1 MILSE
6 IRNNVGYLALNNP
19 AKLNALS
26 AQLVTELM
34 AALENFEAQK
44 VRAVVLSAAPNKHN
58 VWSAGHDINE
68 LPVGRRDPLGY
79 FDHLEVLLRAIQ
91 AFPAPVIAK
100 IHGSVWGGAC
110 DLTMCCD
117 IVVADKT
124 ATFAITPAKLGI
136 PYNASGITHFLS
148 RLSLNVAKEMFF
160 TAAPVD
166 AVTAERWMII
176 NHLVDETEL
185 DATIDK
191 MLAAILKNSSL
202 SIAIIKEQIRML
214 ADARPLSP
222 DNFERVQGLRRAV
235 YDSHDYAEGVQ
246 SFKEKRKPVFRGE

>member
-1 MILSE
+1 MTLSE

-19 AKLNALS
+19 RKLNALS
-26 AQLVTELM
+26 AELVNELV
-34 AALENFEAQK
+34 AALDDFKAQK

-68 LPVGRRDPLGY
+68 LPTGRRDPLGY
-79 FDHLEVLLRAIQ
+79 FDHLEVLLRTIQ
-91 AFPAPVIAK
+91 SFPAPVIAK

-117 IVVADKT
+117 IVVADNS

-148 RLSLNVAKEMFF
+148 RLNLNIAKEMFF

-166 AVTAERWMII
+166 AATAERWMII

-191 MLAAILKNSSL
+191 MLAAILNNSAL

-222 DNFERVQGLRRAV
+222 DNFERLQGLRRVV

-246 SFKEKRKPVFRGE
+246 SFKEKRKPVFRGD